1 MSLFAS
7 TLEKLKNFK
16 KPALSIYPIV
26 IIVSIPV
33 LLIINTLWNIKSFN
47 RDANFIVR
55 HQAIGVAETLKPI
68 VKDSLSDIDKL
79 KALIASIVESHE
91 DVIWAAILKDEEE
104 GFSIYAESGDS
115 PISNLETGLDE
126 LAKGFNQPVAGLVYD
141 PNTRRDVWNVI
152 TPLVEDESGN
162 YFLRVILDT
171 KSISEILARTT
182 KDSFLILIILVLVTI
197 GLLANHFIFYI
208 RSLRTQQLEE
218 LDRLKDEF
226 ISIAAHEL
234 RAPITA
240 LIGYLELLKDKI
252 SPQEVEKVRPD
263 LELLNSLIGDL
274 NTLINELLD
283 VSRIEQG
290 RFQVNLV
297 DVNVNDCIGK
307 VVRTILPQAEQKGLQ
322 VKFTPSDLP
331 IIKSDPDRLRQIMM
345 NLLSNSVKYTLK
357 GEVNVVALLE
367 GESIKV
373 TVRDAGIGI
382 PGEEL
387 AKLFTKFHRV
397 KDEKTSEVRGTGLG
411 LWITKRIVEIL
422 GGKINV
428 ESIYGTGTSVIFTLP
443 LARDTA

>member
-1 MSLFAS
+1 MNLS
-7 TLEKLKNFK
+7 TKIIEKLKGIK
-16 KPALSIYPIV
+16 KPALAIYPI
-26 IIVSIPV
+26 IIIITIPS
-33 LLIINTLWNIKSFN
+33 LLIINTIWNLKSFG

-55 HQAIGVAETLKPI
+55 HQAVSIAEVLAPIIKEKISSPEDLKRLLEEVNASNEDI
-68 VKDSLSDIDKL
+68 IKASLL
-79 KALIASIVESHE
+79 KEKEGDFTIYVSTKEGGLQETEMAAL
-91 DVIWAAILKDEEE
+91 
-104 GFSIYAESGDS
+104 
-115 PISNLETGLDE
+115 NQ
-126 LAKGFNQPVAGLVYD
+126 LAKGFNQPIAGLTYD
-141 PNTRRDVWNVI
+141 PNLRKDVWNVV
-152 TPLVEDESGN
+152 TPIVNDESGN
-162 YFLRVILDT
+162 YFLKVVLDT
-171 KSISEILARTT
+171 KSVSEILSRTT
-182 KDSFLILIILVLVTI
+182 KDSIVILVILVVVTIILI
-197 GLLANHFIFYI
+197 ANHFIFYI

-240 LIGYLELLKDKI
+240 LIDYLELLKDKI

-373 TVRDAGIGI
+373 
-382 PGEEL
+382 
-387 AKLFTKFHRV
+387 
-397 KDEKTSEVRGTGLG
+397 
-411 LWITKRIVEIL
+411 
-422 GGKINV
+422 
-428 ESIYGTGTSVIFTLP
+428 
-443 LARDTA
+443 